1 MIKHIKRRG
10 FYYLL
15 TVASLFFACQVQSQK
30 LEHKYIREGNEYYA
44 AKEYGNA
51 EVAYNNAL
59 DENEK
64 SYAASFNLGDA
75 YYRQLKTDKAIELFS
90 SLITVT
96 ANKENLADLYYNL
109 GTIKLSNAIQNV
121 AIKDYDLA
129 LKDLDAA
136 IEYYKNSL
144 KNNPKDRHTKYN
156 LSLAQQLK
164 KDLEKIQQDNPNE
177 GNGDNNNDNNDN
189 DDKNNDKNDNKD
201 NKNDKN
207 KDKNNEA
214 DTDQDGIPDKKEKGD
229 NPNNPTDTDNDGTPD
244 YQDLDSDNDGKPDEQ
259 EAGSKPTEPKDTD
272 KDGTPDYQ
280 DLDSD
285 NDGIPDSEEKD
296 GTPKNQQIS
305 MEDALRWLENI
316 ENEEKRVQEKVKKA
330 KASKTKASKIKNW

>member
-1 MIKHIKRRG
+1 MKHTKRKRL
-10 FYYLL
+10 YYLL
-15 TVASLFFACQVQSQK
+15 AVISLFFAQQAQSQK
-30 LEHKYIREGNEYYA
+30 LERKYIREGNEYYA

-75 YYRQLKTDKAIELFS
+75 YYRQMKTDKAIELFS
-90 SLITVT
+90 NLITVT

-109 GTIKLSNAIQNV
+109 GTIKLSDAIQNI
-121 AIKDYDLA
+121 AIKDYEPA
-129 LKDLDAA
+129 LEQLKEA
-136 IEYYKNSL
+136 IDYYKNSL

-164 KDLEKIQQDNPNE
+164 KDLEKIQQDDPNK
-177 GNGDNNNDNNDN
+177 GDGDNNNDNNN
-189 DDKNNDKNDNKD
+189 NDKNNDKNDNKD
-201 NKNDKN
+201 NKNDN

-214 DTDQDGIPDKKEKGD
+214 DADQDGIPDRVEKGD
-229 NPNNPTDTDNDGTPD
+229 KPNNPTDTDNDGTPD

-259 EAGSKPTEPKDTD
+259 EAGNKPSEPKDTD
-272 KDGTPDYQ
+272 KDGTPDYR

-296 GTPKNQQIS
+296 GAPKNQQIS

-330 KASKTKASKIKNW
+330 KAKKTKASKIKNW